1 MLPLLIALSSLALA
15 DDAPGARADAG
26 APRLASEDVRSE
38 GQIIAWGLLQGRI
51 TVMDQDVHPQ
61 ADPATY
67 GDPEEDPG
75 FGLIRTRLGLDG
87 TLPLGDLGDHHQV
100 RWTLSFGANAPYDV
114 LSPAHTNLQVVDA
127 FLSWTAD
134 TPIGPGG
141 VTVGRMRVPFNRG
154 DLIRSADLLF
164 QERDVGSAWI
174 SPGRDVGAVGAQA
187 LELGDDGPQVLLRAG
202 LFNGGGTL
210 FGDTDPGLLAAGRL
224 ELVLGDAYRTWS
236 PDLDNALGIGVAAL
250 RNSELSLGET
260 ALAADLLARF
270 KVVTLTGEFLTS
282 TLEPTNS
289 VVTAPGVL
297 AETTRR
303 AFSAQ
308 LSVWIPLEDENGLE
322 VGARFSLFDDATH
335 REDMGD
341 VRVLHA
347 GLTWR
352 NPFPHIDLGA
362 GYVMR
367 MEPHGEFKNDS
378 VRLWVQG
385 RPRFV
390 LN

>member
-67 GDPEEDPG
+67 GDPEDDPG